1 MGVTV
6 GAIRRMTTADVAA
19 VADLEGASFDMPW
32 PPEVFFEELSAP
44 NRWYLVAECE
54 HGVTAYGGI
63 MLIDGDAH
71 VMTIAVSPDHRRGGA
86 GSRMLMALVD
96 AALEMGANA
105 ITLEVAVSNRPAIA
119 LYEAFGFEA
128 VGTRPEYYGG
138 EDALILGGVEADGPG
153 YRALLDEMRGRLS

>member
-1 MGVTV
+1 
-6 GAIRRMTTADVAA
+6 
-19 VADLEGASFDMPW
+19 
-32 PPEVFFEELSAP
+32 
-44 NRWYLVAECE
+44 
-54 HGVTAYGGI
+54 
-63 MLIDGDAH
+63 MLADGDAH
-71 VMTIAVSPDHRRGGA
+71 VMTIAVSPDHRRSGA
-86 GSRMLMALVD
+86 GSRMLLALVD

-138 EDALILGGVEADGPG
+138 EDALIMWVVEADGPG